1 MRRRLSISAWP
12 YSHPTAVSLSSTR
25 EACGSSHDVAEGYS
39 SIELPVRIPGS
50 GKMFHTRR
58 ERLASFK
65 EHLAK
70 EHNDCDPGGQHGAS
84 ATRHVRHP
92 RHDTARGQL
101 QPECSEIPPERD
113 VSVQDTDVFRVLY
126 LFGYQPLRQGIDY
139 DSEDMLPLFST
150 QEKKYFEEVRLKLL
164 EYARAGDPGSNH
176 KAAHASNFQ
185 LLLYSKC
192 QLINIAPDP
201 RLGLLTVEILQL
213 ATSTFSHSDLL
224 EADARHVATTP
235 LENISTWY
243 DQPFLMSLEF
253 LAKATWTYR
262 FLMLSVFISS
272 LSVVSLAFS
281 GARQDPAYFR
291 LWFFFF
297 RWIILSA
304 FVCFFIGLAN
314 VVKTTNYAICLA
326 FPRYKVKPSLGKGF
340 YGYYKATSQEY
351 SNTTKTMTEWNE
363 PFEGLVPWSFVGGLS
378 IVLHLV
384 YDTFP
389 CYEAHHASKKKS
401 EVIRGEMLSD
411 RIHNENLGMD
421 VALNFVERSM
431 EPEDL
436 VKLLGDLKL
445 EKYTEP
451 LVSADFGAKEL
462 IDVAL
467 IDPKLVCD
475 ELRLAGIINR
485 GDRFRLPL
493 ALRNHRKA
501 KSKKLF
507 FEGPQG
513 ELVFSSS

>member
-1 MRRRLSISAWP
+1 MSRCGKFLSR
-12 YSHPTAVSLSSTR
+12 VSQTLTI
-25 EACGSSHDVAEGYS
+25 EP
-39 SIELPVRIPGS
+39 SIE
-50 GKMFHTRR
+50 
-58 ERLASFK
+58 
-65 EHLAK
+65 
-70 EHNDCDPGGQHGAS
+70 
-84 ATRHVRHP
+84 
-92 RHDTARGQL
+92 
-101 QPECSEIPPERD
+101 D
-113 VSVQDTDVFRVLY
+113 V
-126 LFGYQPLRQGIDY
+126 
-139 DSEDMLPLFST
+139 
-150 QEKKYFEEVRLKLL
+150 
-164 EYARAGDPGSNH
+164 
-176 KAAHASNFQ
+176 Q
-185 LLLYSKC
+185 LLLETL
-192 QLINIAPDP
+192 LIVSTLMLAFS
-201 RLGLLTVEILQL
+201 LQL

-314 VVKTTNYAICLA
+314 FVKTTNYAICLA

-340 YGYYKATSQEY
+340 YGHYKATSQEY

-363 PFEGLVPWSFVGGLS
+363 PFEGLVPWSFVGAACELSTAVSYQISSSILIIAVVILGLS

-421 VALNFVERSM
+421 VALNFVERST

-451 LVSADFGAKEL
+451 LVSAGFGAKEL

-475 ELRLAGIINR
+475 ELRLAGIING
-485 GDRFRLPL
+485 GDRFRLLL
-493 ALRNHRKA
+493 ALRNHRT
-501 KSKKLF
+501 SKI
-507 FEGPQG
+507 
-513 ELVFSSS
+513 